1 MAEVTM
7 PRLSDTMT
15 EGHIAEWLKKEGDK
29 VEKGDV
35 LLEIETDKATMS
47 QESYDAG
54 ILEKIV
60 VPAGQTVPIGTVIA
74 IIGNGKGQSA
84 PAAAPAKESPS
95 ASAADG
101 AKGPLPVGPEGTLP
115 GGGAATPPAATQ
127 STQPAQEP
135 AQGQ

>member
-74 IIGNGKGQSA
+74 IIGNGKGAAKAAEPTPAPKEA
-84 PAAAPAKESPS
+84 PATPA
-95 ASAADG
+95 
-101 AKGPLPVGPEGTLP
+101 
-115 GGGAATPPAATQ
+115 
-127 STQPAQEP
+127 
-135 AQGQ
+135 

>member
-15 EGHIAEWLKKEGDK
+15 EGHIAEWLKKEGAK

-54 ILEKIV
+54 VLEKIV
-60 VPAGQTVPIGTVIA
+60 VPAGQTAPIGTVIA
-74 IIGNGKGQSA
+74 IIGRGRGQA
-84 PAAAPAKESPS
+84 TPTAREAASTP
-95 ASAADG
+95 ADG
-101 AKGPLPVGPEGTLP
+101 AK
-115 GGGAATPPAATQ
+115 Q
-127 STQPAQEP
+127 
-135 AQGQ
+135 

>member
-60 VPAGQTVPIGTVIA
+60 VPAGQTVAIGTVIA
-74 IIGNGKGQSA
+74 IIGNGKGQSS
-84 PAAAPAKESPS
+84 AAPTPTAKEAPS
-95 ASAADG
+95 TPADG
-101 AKGPLPVGPEGTLP
+101 AKQAGPEGALP

-127 STQPAQEP
+127 ATQPAQGQAAAP
-135 AQGQ
+135 QG